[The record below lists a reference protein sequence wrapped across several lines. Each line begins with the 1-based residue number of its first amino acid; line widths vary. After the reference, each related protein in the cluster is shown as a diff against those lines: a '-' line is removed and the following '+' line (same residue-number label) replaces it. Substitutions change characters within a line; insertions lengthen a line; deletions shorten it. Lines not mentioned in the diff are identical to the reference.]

1 MASPRLFRDLAGTT
15 TVEFAVIAPLFF
27 VLVLGFIELSLAYYW
42 WKSTEKAAQIGA
54 RWAIVR
60 DVSAAGLPTTNTKAE
75 TGVFG
80 LPCHLDPSPCT
91 PWPQSEYVCDGSDLA
106 TCNQAAFD
114 ALLQRMQGIFPVI
127 RAEHLRVRYFE
138 TELGY
143 AGGPAIP
150 AVSVQLVGVPFQLGV
165 IGLIFGLIGDER
177 PMLSLPTISAT
188 FTGED
193 LSSAGAGV

>member
-1 MASPRLFRDLAGTT
+1 MAWPRLLADRSGTT

-27 VLVLGFIELSLAYYW
+27 VLVLGFIELSLALYW

-60 DVSAAGLPTTNTKAE
+60 DLTAAGVPNTNTKAE

-91 PWPQSEYVCDGSDLA
+91 GWEQSPYVCDGSDVA
-106 TCNQAAFD
+106 GTCNQAAFD
-114 ALLQRMQGIFPVI
+114 VLLQRMQGIFPVI
-127 RAEHLRVRYFE
+127 RAEHLRIAYFE
-138 TELGY
+138 TGLGF

-150 AVSVQLVGVPFQLGV
+150 AVSVQLVDVPFQLGV

-193 LSSAGAGV
+193 LSSAGA